1 MCSRPFEEFPISP
14 EQLSFDEA
22 MSGRGDRPPDREH
35 DPGEAREA
43 RPETP
48 SSPDEGSS
56 SHEDP
61 SPYQKPWDGNEYA
74 VVVAGEEASAARPA
88 AAEPAYGAALEGE
101 AIEAPPV
108 PARKPLVRRV
118 GRVTRELVETLILA
132 LLIFLAVRAAVQNFQ
147 VEGSSM
153 IPNLHDGEFLLV
165 NKLIYAEVDL
175 DAIDRFIPFVDI
187 GDGTRHVFRAPRRG
201 DVVVFRFPRDPDR
214 DFIKRVIGVPGDTV
228 EVRDGTVF
236 IDGQPLDE
244 PYLTDK
250 PNYVLPPLTVPPG
263 EYFVLGDN
271 RPGSFDSHSW
281 TSYAPTPDW
290 PNPPFVPEENIIGQ
304 AWLSYWPFSDWG
316 LVPNKSLSPTAP

>member
-14 EQLSFDEA
+14 EQLSFDDA
-22 MSGRGDRPPDREH
+22 ISGRGDRPPDREH

-48 SSPDEGSS
+48 SSLEEGSS
-56 SHEDP
+56 SYEDP
-61 SPYQKPWDGNEYA
+61 SSFQKPWDGNEYA
-74 VVVAGEEASAARPA
+74 VVVAREEAPA
-88 AAEPAYGAALEGE
+88 AAVGGPASGAALDGE
-101 AIEAPPV
+101 AAEAPPIRV
-108 PARKPLVRRV
+108 RKPLVRRV

-153 IPNLHDGEFLLV
+153 IPNLHNGEFLLV

-187 GDGTRHVFRAPRRG
+187 GDGTHHLFRAPRRG
-201 DVVVFRFPRDPDR
+201 DVVVFRFPRDPSR
-214 DFIKRVIGVPGDTV
+214 DFIKRIIGVPGDTV
-228 EVRDGTVF
+228 EVKEGTVF

-250 PNYVLPPLTVPPG
+250 PNYILPPITVPPG
-263 EYFVLGDN
+263 QYFVLGDN
-271 RPGSFDSHSW
+271 RSGSFDSHSW
-281 TSYAPTPDW
+281 TAYAPTPDW

-316 LVPNKSLSPTAP
+316 LVPNKSLNPSAP

>member
-1 MCSRPFEEFPISP
+1 MCPRPFEEFPIGP
-14 EQLSFDEA
+14 EQLSFDDET
-22 MSGRGDRPPDREH
+22 SGRGDRPSDREH
-35 DPGEAREA
+35 DPGEAWDT

-48 SSPDEGSS
+48 SSLAEGSS
-56 SHEDP
+56 SREDP
-61 SPYQKPWDGNEYA
+61 SPFQMPWDGNQYA
-74 VVVAGEEASAARPA
+74 VVVAGEEASAAGA
-88 AAEPAYGAALEGE
+88 GGPAYGAALERDAAE
-101 AIEAPPV
+101 ALPIQV
-108 PARKPLVRRV
+108 RKPLVRRV

-187 GDGTRHVFRAPRRG
+187 GDGTRHLFRAPQRG
-201 DVVVFRFPRDPDR
+201 DVVVFKFPRDPSR
-214 DFIKRVIGVPGDTV
+214 DFIKRIIGVPGDTV
-228 EVRDGTVF
+228 EVRDSTVF

-250 PNYVLPPLTVPPG
+250 PNYVLPPITVPPG
-263 EYFVLGDN
+263 QYFVLGDN

-281 TSYAPTPDW
+281 TSYEPTPDW

-304 AWLSYWPFSDWG
+304 AWLSYWPSSDWG
-316 LVPNKSLSPTAP
+316 LVPNKSLNPSAP